1 MQRRILFLTP
11 RYPFPLIGGDRVKAY
26 HLLRILAER
35 YNVTCVSFSEEGKP
49 SPARLDAIR
58 DLGVDIHVIPL
69 SKLKAIA
76 RVGLTAFSN
85 KPFEVQYYSDAR
97 FRRIVESLHAQSPF
111 DLAISF
117 FMRTAEYALALPRVS
132 RILIAEDAR
141 HLTQQRAT
149 ASFHASSGY
158 IMRTIERHKL
168 MGYEPRIVDAFNVVT
183 YVSGE
188 ERTYM
193 ERLNPRLRAAVVT
206 NGVDLDEFHY
216 SADQT
221 PRQGIVLC
229 GKMDVMHNVRM
240 AMRAGK
246 DIFPALRKT
255 DPTLE
260 FHIVGKNPSPDILK
274 LARRTPGIVVTG
286 EVSRVQPH
294 IQSAAVFLHPQD
306 TGSGI
311 QNKLLEAMALGTAIV
326 TTPLGVSG
334 IRARDG
340 AHLRITET
348 TGECIAACKQLL
360 ASPGERGRL
369 AANARRLVEQEYTWE
384 TVAEQLCD
392 VVEQVMRSPHGSRT
406 LIPSME
412 AVL

>member
-97 FRRIVESLHAQSPF
+97 FRRIVESLHAQSPSTLPYPF
-111 DLAISF
+111 SCACGI
-117 FMRTAEYALALPRVS
+117 ALALPRVS

-193 ERLNPRLRAAVVT
+193 ERLKSSFARGSSYQWRRFGRISLFRRPNATTRDSSLRQ
-206 NGVDLDEFHY
+206 NG
-216 SADQT
+216 
-221 PRQGIVLC
+221 
-229 GKMDVMHNVRM
+229 
-240 AMRAGK
+240 
-246 DIFPALRKT
+246 
-255 DPTLE
+255 
-260 FHIVGKNPSPDILK
+260 
-274 LARRTPGIVVTG
+274 
-286 EVSRVQPH
+286 
-294 IQSAAVFLHPQD
+294 
-306 TGSGI
+306 
-311 QNKLLEAMALGTAIV
+311 
-326 TTPLGVSG
+326 
-334 IRARDG
+334 
-340 AHLRITET
+340 
-348 TGECIAACKQLL
+348 
-360 ASPGERGRL
+360 
-369 AANARRLVEQEYTWE
+369 
-384 TVAEQLCD
+384 CD
-392 VVEQVMRSPHGSRT
+392 
-406 LIPSME
+406 
-412 AVL
+412 A